1 MSENNNI
8 MVCVTKQKTCSRL
21 IYKGDEVRSSSSD
34 KLYIVHIINK
44 KDKVLYG
51 DNDGDALEYLFDLA
65 KKLDAEL
72 IVQRSNNTKKS
83 IIELAKEIKITHI
96 ILGKS
101 NNESNQGFQKTI
113 ANELKDI
120 NIIVE

>member
-1 MSENNNI
+1 MSKERNV
-8 MVCVTKQKTCSRL
+8 MVCVTNQKTCSRL
-21 IYKGDEVRSSSSD
+21 IYKGDEVRNKTSG

-44 KDKVLYG
+44 KDMVLYG

-72 IVQRSNNTKKS
+72 IVQRSSNTEKS
-83 IIELAKEIKITHI
+83 IIKVAKEIKATHI

-101 NNESNQGFQKTI
+101 NNGNNQSFHKKI
-113 ANELKDI
+113 SRKLKDI
-120 NIIVE
+120 NIVVE

>member
-1 MSENNNI
+1 MSKERNI

-21 IYKGDEVRSSSSD
+21 IYKGDEVRSSTSD

-51 DNDGDALEYLFDLA
+51 ENDGDALEYLFDLA
-65 KKLDAEL
+65 RKLDAEL

-83 IIELAKEIKITHI
+83 IIKLAKERGITHI

-101 NNESNQGFQKTI
+101 NNESNEGFQKTI
-113 ANELKDI
+113 ANKLKDI
-120 NIIVE
+120 NIIIE